1 MKIVTMASFV
11 NKRLNERNLDIHWL
25 PHSVG
30 CLITCAKQNSF
41 VNSNYSFST
50 PLYDPIQYIEYEDIL
65 RQTDILCLTNYV
77 WNQKYNDGI
86 SKFYKS
92 INPNGIV
99 IYGGASVPEH
109 KNYASNYAHARPF
122 VDLFFVGPG
131 EVTLTNF
138 LQNIDNDIRTHD
150 GTFGQDF
157 NNVTVDKSLY
167 LIPKEQIPSPYV
179 EGIFDKIVNSID
191 DKRIGVTFETTRG
204 CPFKCSFCDW
214 GGLSRSLVSKLP
226 TDNVI
231 NTIEWIYR
239 HGDKINI
246 VDIIDANFGMIK
258 RDLEV
263 LKYFEELQNKTGHKI
278 KVTVNGL
285 VKNGSPYLKDTILT
299 LNKIFGYS
307 KNTMLSF
314 QTHSKNALKT
324 IDRANIRNEKLYPL
338 IKELQNEG
346 LKIKSEMILGLPGE
360 TLNDYINTLETD
372 YNLGIVG
379 MRAYP
384 LVFIVN
390 TPMYDINYRKKHG
403 IKTKK
408 ILIPYDLLLT
418 RKQYISNV
426 NRRTN
431 CDFTDDSL
439 YEEIEIMY
447 ECNSFNNLELIE
459 ILKRWW
465 WYHNFY
471 NLGTIR
477 NEIKQL
483 HNNGVSISN
492 QIKMFF
498 DLIEQNKMPIL
509 NQILTIYEK
518 AIKELYKPE
527 PISKIKTINAVH
539 FFQKG
544 MRTFEPA
551 YFIDNKEQ
559 VKLELEKI
567 YTSVDTSH
575 WKKRIAVT
583 LDERI
588 DD

>member
-498 DLIEQNKMPIL
+498 DLIEQNEMPIL